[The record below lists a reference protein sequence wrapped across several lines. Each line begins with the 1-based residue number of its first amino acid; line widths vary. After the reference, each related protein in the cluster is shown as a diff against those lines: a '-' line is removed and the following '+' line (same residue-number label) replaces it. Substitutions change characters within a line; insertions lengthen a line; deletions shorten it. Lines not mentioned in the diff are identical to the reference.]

1 MNITKKV
8 KFIRS
13 AFVVRRKAIFTV
25 LKERRN
31 LATNIFIEQNVS

>member
-1 MNITKKV
+1 MRKV

-13 AFVVRRKAIFTV
+13 AFVVGRKAIFTV

-31 LATNIFIEQNVS
+31 LATNLFIEQNVS